1 MLHVVVLNS
10 YWFIDILV
18 KLVKIRVVS
27 RFKILLCF

>member
-18 KLVKIRVVS
+18 KLGKIRVVS